1 MPKPEHFGHA
11 GLTGWRTTVAD
22 RVAPHAASRT
32 PATEDQVR
40 GVVGAAFFLLSLYYV
55 ASTIARMVKAARA

>member
-1 MPKPEHFGHA
+1 MSKPEHYGHA
-11 GLTGWRTTVAD
+11 ALTGWRTTVAD

-40 GVVGAAFFLLSLYYV
+40 GLVGAGFFLLSLYYV
-55 ASTIARMVKAARA
+55 ASTVGRMVKAARD